1 MLGVLLLEGGLNV
14 GLMAVLKSTL
24 LIAVLFASVGLTLCS
39 CGVLAFFDISGVSG
53 ELIDIDLLLPG
64 LTVSCLASLKIWKVS
79 FALLSGLRA
88 DE

>member
-24 LIAVLFASVGLTLCS
+24 LMAVLFASVGLTLCS
-39 CGVLAFFDISGVSG
+39 CEVFTIFDLSGVSG

-88 DE
+88 EG